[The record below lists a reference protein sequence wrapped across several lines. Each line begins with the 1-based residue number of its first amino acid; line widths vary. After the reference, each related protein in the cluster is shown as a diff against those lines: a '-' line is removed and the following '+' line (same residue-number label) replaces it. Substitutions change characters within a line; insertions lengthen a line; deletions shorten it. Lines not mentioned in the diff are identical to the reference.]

1 MFLFIVVIAQ
11 RMLLEQVRS
20 RKISKTFTMTSAA
33 EKISLA
39 LFCLSIEHFLSIV
52 ASYLTYEL
60 DFMRHLFLQKASSH
74 YLQQTTA
81 YTVYNL
87 PAVWCTAQ
95 GTNRSIRPV
104 GVLST
109 AGSSIHIIMKS
120 RTMFRVRSRSTI
132 LTTST
137 SPQSSVMHLM
147 CGLLHRRSVLHN
159 GFVLVV
165 QCLLVRYYT
174 DYLSVFNH
182 TLIKSHCLID

>member
-1 MFLFIVVIAQ
+1 MSWILCVIF
-11 RMLLEQVRS
+11 S
-20 RKISKTFTMTSAA
+20 YRKPVHI
-33 EKISLA
+33 
-39 LFCLSIEHFLSIV
+39 
-52 ASYLTYEL
+52 TYNRL
-60 DFMRHLFLQKASSH
+60 PHIQS
-74 YLQQTTA
+74 TTCQ
-81 YTVYNL
+81 
-87 PAVWCTAQ
+87 PWCTAQ